1 MGAEE
6 DDADGAAADEEP
18 LALVVDA
25 LDEETDSLEGPGA
38 IDESDAEV
46 TGSPLAGGAGGASGA
61 GGAGGADG
69 AGGAGG
75 AGGAAGASGAV

>member
-1 MGAEE
+1 MGADEE
-6 DDADGAAADEEP
+6 DADGAAADEDP
-18 LALVVDA
+18 VA
-25 LDEETDSLEGPGA
+25 LDA
-38 IDESDAEV
+38 VESDAEV